1 MDLSPGLFRW
11 RIERQAITVRSDS
24 DVKSRALDG
33 KVVMALADVTGHG
46 LVPHC
51 WWRFAAPMGEQTSA
65 QAMGCSAPWNGF
77 TRRSP
82 LMLARGVL

>member
-33 KVVMALADVTGHG
+33 KVVMALADVMGHG

-51 WWRFAAPMGEQTSA
+51 WWRFAALWESKLQLKQWAVQRHGTD
-65 QAMGCSAPWNGF
+65 
-77 TRRSP
+77 
-82 LMLARGVL
+82 LRGGLH